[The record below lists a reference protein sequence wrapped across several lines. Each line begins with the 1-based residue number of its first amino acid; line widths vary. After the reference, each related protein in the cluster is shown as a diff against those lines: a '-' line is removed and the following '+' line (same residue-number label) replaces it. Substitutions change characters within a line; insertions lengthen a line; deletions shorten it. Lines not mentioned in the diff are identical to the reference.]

1 MTENTQNQRFIPVNE
16 IDAGMR
22 TLETSY
28 GKEAT
33 SELYNAL
40 KGLTSFVVVINSE
53 GKVITD
59 EDGENLIFLIN
70 NKNQLVNKEGKVITN
85 DKEQPVEV
93 DAKESSWGLL
103 SYYSKDLRLGYLN
116 DQITKGSNE
125 VEIANFYLNIAGDCL
140 RLGYPK
146 AFETALRRVITLI
159 ELSQSRNGNL
169 RRDMITI
176 KQDISQSI
184 NKPKKKGLLG
194 GKD

>member
-1 MTENTQNQRFIPVNE
+1 MSEENQSQRFIPVSE
-16 IDAGMR
+16 IDASMR
-22 TLETSY
+22 TLETSW

-33 SELYNAL
+33 TELFNAL
-40 KGLTSFVVVINSE
+40 KGITSFVTVINTE

-59 EDGENLIFLIN
+59 EDGENMIFLIN
-70 NKNQLVNKEGKVITN
+70 NKSQLVNTKGKIITN
-85 DKEQPVEV
+85 DKDKPVEI

-103 SYYSKDLRLGYLN
+103 SYYNKDLRLGYLN
-116 DQITKGSNE
+116 DNIAKGSNE
-125 VEIANFYLNIAGDCL
+125 VDIANYYLNIAGDCL

-169 RRDMITI
+169 RKDMITI

-184 NKPKKKGLLG
+184 NKPKKKGILG

>member
-184 NKPKKKGLLG
+184 NKPKKKGILG

>member
-70 NKNQLVNKEGKVITN
+70 NENQLVDQKGNVVKN
-85 DKEQPVEV
+85 DKDKPVEV

-184 NKPKKKGLLG
+184 NKPKKKGILG

>member
-1 MTENTQNQRFIPVNE
+1 MTENMQNQRFIPVNE

-40 KGLTSFVVVINSE
+40 KGLTSFVVVINQE
-53 GKVITD
+53 GKVITN

-70 NKNQLVNKEGKVITN
+70 NKNQLVNKDGKVITN

-116 DQITKGSNE
+116 DNITKGSNE

-140 RLGYPK
+140 RLNYPK
-146 AFETALRRVITLI
+146 SFETALRRVITLI

-184 NKPKKKGLLG
+184 NKPKKKGILG

>member
-70 NKNQLVNKEGKVITN
+70 NENQLVDQKGNVVKN
-85 DKEQPVEV
+85 DKDKPVEV

-116 DQITKGSNE
+116 DNITKGSNE

-146 AFETALRRVITLI
+146 SFETALRRVITLI

-184 NKPKKKGLLG
+184 NKPKKKGILG